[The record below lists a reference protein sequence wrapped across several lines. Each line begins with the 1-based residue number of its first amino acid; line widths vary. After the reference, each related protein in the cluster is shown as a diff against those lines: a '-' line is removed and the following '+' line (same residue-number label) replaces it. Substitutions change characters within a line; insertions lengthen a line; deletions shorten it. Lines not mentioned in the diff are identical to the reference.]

1 MQAATFENF
10 VAAYDTL
17 KATAR
22 SAVSNIFLNRYDLS
36 ERIKSKCCLQYVTEN
51 SIFLLVPTHDS
62 YYDLL
67 FCTKDKESMAAS
79 LTKLLSEYCNAL
91 PIRCS
96 IVGKEPLAGELS
108 QLFEKKRFSLI
119 KKLLRMRLAEPETK
133 VLEAM
138 RPYAEEYRGQM
149 SFAHEKDAEEIL
161 SILLDNFDPAGDNLP
176 ELQSIREHIAQKNIA
191 VLRKDGKIVSLHYFS
206 VQNSTLHALYDVTRK
221 EYRGGNGFF
230 MALAVFVHDYFLA
243 QGKRHTR
250 LLGWRDA
257 AKQKLLKHARKSN
270 QTPDGVVIYNMLWTP
285 DEARNVRP
293 EAHP

>member
-1 MQAATFENF
+1 MQAATFEDF
-10 VAAYDTL
+10 SVAYDAL
-17 KATAR
+17 KTNAR
-22 SAVSNIFLNRYDLS
+22 GTVSNIFLNRYNLC
-36 ERIKSKCCLQYVTEN
+36 ELTESKHCLQYVTEN
-51 SIFLLVPTHDS
+51 SIFLLIPTHDI

-67 FCTKDKESMAAS
+67 YISKDKESMSTS
-79 LTKLLSEYCNAL
+79 LAKLLSEYRSAL
-91 PIRCS
+91 PMRCS

-108 QLFEKKRFSLI
+108 QLFEKKGFRLI

-133 VLEAM
+133 ILEAM
-138 RPYAEEYRGQM
+138 RPYAEEYRGQI

-176 ELQSIREHIAQKNIA
+176 ELQSIREHIASKNIA
-191 VLRKDGKIVSLHYFS
+191 VLKKDGKIVSLHYFS

-257 AKQKLLKHARKSN
+257 ARQKLLKHARKSN
-270 QTPDGVVIYNMLWTP
+270 QIPDGVVIYNMLWTP
-285 DEARNVRP
+285 DKARNVRP